1 MERKPKSPLQV
12 EARPSKPNLRSDI
25 LLVRSEPVRPS
36 SKNGPCTKQGG
47 DHRRPSREAWSTATG
62 NRTKIYV
69 KKEKEMFIQELGL
82 VAHT

>member
-1 MERKPKSPLQV
+1 M
-12 EARPSKPNLRSDI
+12 EARPSKPNLRSDL
-25 LLVRSEPVRPS
+25 LLVRSEPVSPS
-36 SKNGPCTKQGG
+36 SKNGPCTKQGGESRKG